1 MSSTLENISDLPGK
15 AWSTMVALVA
25 SGARDPGL
33 ELAKNF
39 FGRRSILMYLLAFL
53 PLFSTNRAGSFYAAG
68 AGMDR
73 LQLIQRHLLSALQRI
88 NFANSGLLRLRL
100 NIHEPVSG

>member
-15 AWSTMVALVA
+15 GGLPWSLWWRQVRAILK
-25 SGARDPGL
+25 L

-100 NIHEPVSG
+100 DIHEPVSR